1 MQKPS
6 KDELEKL
13 IAVGEGFSLEFKRTA
28 AHLGREICAFANSG
42 GGRILVGVDDAGT
55 IVGIGNLNRVK
66 SEVQNVARSM
76 EPSLLERMSLVENIG
91 SGIKR
96 MRDAMKGYNLAAPN
110 IELGETWYSISFPR
124 PESIRARILS
134 ALSEE
139 VLNSSQLAR
148 ALGHKGVSGKLK
160 MRIKELL
167 SQGLIEMT
175 IPEKPTSRFQKYRLV
190 KSELDHE

>member
-42 GGRILVGVDDAGT
+42 GLVAGLKRNDLGRISRPRNTL
-55 IVGIGNLNRVK
+55 LF
-66 SEVQNVARSM
+66 
-76 EPSLLERMSLVENIG
+76 SLLERMSLVENIG

-124 PESIRARILS
+124 PESGPESIRARILS
-134 ALSEE
+134 ALSEG
-139 VLNSSQLAR
+139 VLNSSQLAK